1 MKSNRL
7 QLTFTLFAL
16 VAAGISPNLFV
27 IAQAGY
33 DKLSHLAIVF
43 LIPSIILLAIVII
56 IVKLAGYRNL
66 NRQIATGL
74 LGGILATLGLEVVRE
89 IGFRLGGMPGEMPQL
104 MGVLMFDRFAMGPNW
119 LSNIGGWTYHFWNGA
134 SFGLIYSLLL
144 GRPPSWS
151 GPVYATL
158 IGIGLMSSPV
168 VVAMGVGHFGSQ
180 FGIGFPI
187 TVILAHIAFGL
198 ILGKFVA
205 QKNRGAKSLW
215 ARFKSVV
222 IA

>member
-1 MKSNRL
+1 MKSNLL
-7 QLTFTLFAL
+7 QLILVLFAL
-16 VAAGISPNLFV
+16 AAAATSPNLFV
-27 IAQAGY
+27 AAQAGY
-33 DKLSHLAIVF
+33 DKLSYLAIVF

-56 IVKLAGYRNL
+56 IAAAGGYRNL
-66 NRQIATGL
+66 NRQIAIGL

-89 IGFRLGGMPGEMPQL
+89 TGFRLGGMPGEMPQL
-104 MGVLMFDRFAMGPNW
+104 MGVLMLDRFAMGPNW
-119 LSNIGGWTYHFWNGA
+119 LSNLIGWTYHFWNGA

-151 GPVYATL
+151 GLVYGTL
-158 IGIGLMSSPV
+158 IGIGLMSGPV

-187 TVILAHIAFGL
+187 TVILAHFAFGL

-205 QKNRGAKSLW
+205 QKNRSAESLW
-215 ARFKSVV
+215 GRFKSVV
-222 IA
+222 L